1 MKKILMVTLLL
12 FSVIGLTGC
21 GKYSK
26 YTEVSYSELLTKMEN
41 KDTFVIVLGSSTCSA
56 CAMYE
61 KTMEKVIKKNQVE
74 IFYLDIAKLNEE
86 DKVKFNSKFVI
97 AGTPTT
103 VFIENGVET
112 STYNRITSAASYTD
126 VVKALEKHGYIGD

>member
-1 MKKILMVTLLL
+1 MKKILIITILL
-12 FSVIGLTGC
+12 FTVVGLTGC
-21 GKYSK
+21 GKYNG
-26 YTEVSYSELLTKMEN
+26 YTEVSYNELLTKLEN

-61 KTMEKVIKKNQVE
+61 TTMEKVIKKNQVE

-86 DKVKFNSKFVI
+86 DKAKFNSKFVI

-112 STYNRITSAASYTD
+112 STYNRITSAASYAE